1 MTAGREAPSRDL
13 NEGSGSRFASS
24 ALTPI
29 EGSER
34 AKDVYQGLAMGVLS
48 SDVETKRLKKKKKK
62 IVFAES
68 GLPRQGCLRASVWK
82 ISNAVR
88 LIKAHC
94 VLKCLSLFFP
104 ENPLVWGRVT

>member
-1 MTAGREAPSRDL
+1 MTARQEAPSRDL

-24 ALTPI
+24 ALTTI

-34 AKDVYQGLAMGVLS
+34 AKDVYQGLAMGILS
-48 SDVETKRLKKKKKK
+48 SDVETKRLKKKKK

-68 GLPRQGCLRASVWK
+68 GLPRQGCLQASVWK
-82 ISNAVR
+82 TSNTVR